1 MKTLVTSPFDFLTD
15 LHILLLFFTV
25 VEGPTSSFECAH
37 QLGKLC
43 QNRHLLVN
51 LIPYNQTDVKD
62 KLRCPSEK
70 HMRQFQDI
78 VTSYNTF
85 CTIRRTM
92 GADIAS
98 ACGQLVVQKEKESNE
113 LTEVDIEDSF
123 TRNSSDTKGR
133 KPKTV
138 VKNLSNVPSTEP
150 KEEETSGYDRF
161 VKPLAIATSI
171 SALCFLASAV
181 VFLRQRRRI

>member
-1 MKTLVTSPFDFLTD
+1 MRSAIVPAANAYKIEGLIEALDNHMMAYLKKRSSGDYTD
-15 LHILLLFFTV
+15 EERIKESTRRRAMIEYVML
-25 VEGPTSSFECAH
+25 EGPTSSLECAH

-62 KLRCPSEK
+62 KLRCPSEQ

-78 VTSYNTF
+78 VSSYNTF

-98 ACGQLVVQKEKESNE
+98 ACGQLVVQTAK
-113 LTEVDIEDSF
+113 EVDIEDAVEAKLKSQ
-123 TRNSSDTKGR
+123 
-133 KPKTV
+133 
-138 VKNLSNVPSTEP
+138 
-150 KEEETSGYDRF
+150 
-161 VKPLAIATSI
+161 LAPER
-171 SALCFLASAV
+171 LL
-181 VFLRQRRRI
+181 

>member
-1 MKTLVTSPFDFLTD
+1 M
-15 LHILLLFFTV
+15 
-25 VEGPTSSFECAH
+25 
-37 QLGKLC
+37 
-43 QNRHLLVN
+43 N

-98 ACGQLVVQKEKESNE
+98 ACGQLVVQKEKEAMD
-113 LTEVDIEDSF
+113 LKEVDIEDSF
-123 TRNSSDTKGR
+123 PGSTVDRKVS
-133 KPKTV
+133 KPKTIM
-138 VKNLSNVPSTEP
+138 KNISIVPSTEP

-161 VKPLAIATSI
+161 VKPLAIATSL

-181 VFLRQRRRI
+181 VFIRQRRRI

>member
-1 MKTLVTSPFDFLTD
+1 M
-15 LHILLLFFTV
+15 
-25 VEGPTSSFECAH
+25 EGPTSSLECAH

-62 KLRCPSEK
+62 KLRCPSDK
-70 HMRQFQDI
+70 HMREFQEI

-85 CTIRRTM
+85 CTVRRTM

-98 ACGQLVVQKEKESNE
+98 ACGQLVVQKEKEAQE
-113 LTEVDIEDSF
+113 MKEVDIEDSLT
-123 TRNSSDTKGR
+123 TRIVDRKVS
-133 KPKTV
+133 KPKSVT
-138 VKNLSNVPSTEP
+138 KKLSIVPSIEA
-150 KEEETSGYDRF
+150 KEEETCGCERF

-171 SALCFLASAV
+171 SALCFLASVAV
-181 VFLRQRRRI
+181 FMRQRRR